1 VSGAIGEA
9 SVGLAAVVDAIR
21 GSGLNVVEQ
30 SVSQTESECWIAVRT
45 GRSATS
51 YGEWVVVHAL
61 ESAKLGTTLQCVSW
75 NVEPTLTFGQP
86 RRNVRRVVEMPGV
99 EARLLRRSAAMRLVT
114 TWREQSQL
122 TVESG
127 TLCPAW
133 IER

>member
-1 VSGAIGEA
+1 
-9 SVGLAAVVDAIR
+9 
-21 GSGLNVVEQ
+21 
-30 SVSQTESECWIAVRT
+30 
-45 GRSATS
+45 
-51 YGEWVVVHAL
+51 
-61 ESAKLGTTLQCVSW
+61 VSW

-86 RRNVRRVVEMPGV
+86 RRNVRRVVQMPGV

-114 TWREQSQL
+114 TWREQSPL